1 MYTRLSK
8 LLNKSLKISAYVTGG
23 VILFS
28 STVAVIGFKSLD
40 ALHSNIDKE
49 LFKLTGYHYS
59 YDKLQTSFS
68 GRLQPEIAINNLTI
82 YTTNKNQ
89 PFLKVR
95 KIVALLSYRSLWELQ
110 PIFSYLTIDGSN
122 MALEYDKQDNIRL
135 NREIVTNLNSPS
147 TSDFNLDKLLLSQ
160 QQIFIT
166 NINLS
171 LHDSKHYPRII
182 HIGNIFIDF
191 NNLNNQHNLVSK
203 LKLGQ
208 NTNLDFNA
216 SWLGDKVWKLEGWES
231 GTLNLKSV
239 NSNGY
244 LIKLKAAIKNG
255 SLQEFKT
262 KFDSNKQNFAQYDN
276 NIQNFTDFSGAIKVE
291 QTTPGSYTING
302 QKLIINTKSGYLFK
316 NASLTGF
323 YKEKQGGQLAI
334 DRLGIEG
341 INSILEVY
349 PTTEKLT
356 LGGNSY
362 LALNWLNNISTP
374 ESITLTAKIENLS
387 LKSQESNIPSINNVN
402 LAIKATTTAGK
413 VDLNLANS
421 ELTSPKELYHPLK
434 INSLTGSVDWQIESN
449 NTQINW
455 NNISLKAK
463 IFTLSSNGLFNTES
477 TYIDSKTKV
486 NDLSLNGIVS
496 DLPKLVPAGTVKQLK
511 TSILKGTL
519 TNGDITLKGNLKNF
533 PFNNESQGIIH
544 ASANINNG
552 SYKFLPNWGAI
563 DKINAKLDLNNNQ
576 INLKII
582 SGSAGNTSIA
592 KSTLQIQN
600 WAHSPQLTLNAEAN
614 GLTTAYLDYLATTPF
629 ASKVTPAKEQ
639 AIING
644 SSKLKVNLK
653 LPLSSPQKVQ
663 LSGKFTPENNTASLT
678 SVPVSI
684 NDINGA
690 VNFSQKGIETSNIKA
705 TALNSSLNLRLTDK
719 EITVNSP
726 DLDYGQIMHLAY
738 KPAESVI
745 YGRSATN
752 ITYTLASEQLTVK
765 SSLEGVTIN
774 AVNPIT
780 KSESAIAP
788 LNISYNRENTA
799 HQLIRLNYNN
809 QLYTNADL
817 NANFQPNKIRLA
829 LGTSNY
835 QLQNQQESAKVTAKI
850 DTDKFSFTD
859 WAAFASKLTPST
871 QNISNIET
879 GNESKETIKK
889 ARNDATIYPI
899 QVEVNTNGFFAK
911 NYNFD
916 GGTLNATILPESV
929 YANINTPDIKGKIRY
944 QLDDNHLQIN
954 LQRLLLSSSNLVN
967 SESQNKELRQEESIS
982 IYPKTAYQQQES
994 APNISL
1000 NQITE
1005 STNVLLAAE
1014 SSVESG
1020 IGLQTKTINYPDV
1033 DLNIDNLYVENHF
1046 FGSMKGSLYQ
1056 ESNSLHIDNLTIT
1069 NQAANI
1075 RIDASDNCLGCA
1087 NEYVGIIIHSD
1098 INDFGLLLT
1107 KLGQENVFSKGKG
1120 KFDATIGWAG
1130 GFAAVNFESMQGTA
1144 TLDVNKG
1151 QLVQVNPGLFGS
1163 LLGVI
1168 SLSNYATSLNPLG
1181 LNSFFGKGFAFDTLK
1196 TNLYLRDGTV
1206 RIKKFDMVGPIAA
1219 VNTFGNLDFM
1229 NNRIDTFL
1237 TLEPRLGGTVA
1248 TTAGIVTLNPFI
1260 GFFVYA
1266 AEYLVGE
1273 PINKALAV
1281 SFHISGNI
1289 ESPVMTPTKIDKQI
1303 INNFTSSLD
1312 ILNNIKQPLRQ

>member
-28 STVAVIGFKSLD
+28 STVAVVGFKSLD
-40 ALHSNIDKE
+40 ALHSKIDKE

-82 YTTNKNQ
+82 YTANKNQ
-89 PFLKVR
+89 PFLKVK
-95 KIVALLSYRSLWELQ
+95 KIVALLSYKSLWELQ

-122 MALEYDKQDNIRL
+122 IALEYDQQDNIRL

-147 TSDFNLDKLLLSQ
+147 KSDFNLDKLLLSQ

-191 NNLNNQHNLVSK
+191 NNLKNQHNLVSK

-216 SWLGDKVWKLEGWES
+216 SWMGDKIWNLEHWES
-231 GTLNLKSV
+231 GNLNLKSV

-276 NIQNFTDFSGAIKVE
+276 NIQNFTDFSGAIKIE

-316 NASLTGF
+316 NANLSGF
-323 YKEKQGGQLAI
+323 YKEKQGGQLSI

-362 LALNWLNNISTP
+362 LAINWLNNISTP

-402 LAIKATTTAGK
+402 LAVKATTTTGR
-413 VDLNLANS
+413 VNLNLADS
-421 ELTSPKELYHPLK
+421 ELNSPKELYHPLK
-434 INSLTGSVDWQIESN
+434 INSLTGSIDWLIESG
-449 NTQINW
+449 NTKVNW
-455 NNISLKAK
+455 SNISLKTK
-463 IFTLSSNGLFNTES
+463 NFMVSSDGLFNTES
-477 TYIDSKTKV
+477 TYIDTKARV
-486 NDLSLNGIVS
+486 SNLNLNGIVS
-496 DLPKLVPAGTVKQLK
+496 DLPKLVPAGAIKQLK

-533 PFNNESQGIIH
+533 PFKNESEGTIH

-552 SYKFLPNWGAI
+552 SYKFLPTWGAI
-563 DKINAKLDLNNNQ
+563 EKVNAKLDLNNSQ

-592 KSTLQIQN
+592 KSTLQVQN

-629 ASKVTPAKEQ
+629 ANKVAPAKDQ

-684 NDINGA
+684 NNINGA
-690 VNFSQKGIETSNIKA
+690 VNFSQKGIEPSTIKA
-705 TALNSSLNLRLTDK
+705 TTLNSSLNLRLTDK
-719 EITVNSP
+719 EIAINSP

-752 ITYTLASEQLTVK
+752 ITYTLASEQLNIK
-765 SSLEGVTIN
+765 SSLEGVTID
-774 AVNPIT
+774 AVNPIS

-788 LNISYNRENTA
+788 LNISYNRGNST

-809 QLYTNADL
+809 QLYTNVDL
-817 NANFQPNKIRLA
+817 NSNFEPNKIRLA
-829 LGTSNY
+829 VGTSNY

-911 NYNFD
+911 NYNLD
-916 GGTLNATILPESV
+916 GGTLNATVLPESV

-967 SESQNKELRQEESIS
+967 SEESQSKERIVESS
-982 IYPKTAYQQQES
+982 ITYSQTGTHQES
-994 APNISL
+994 VPNIML

-1005 STNVLLAAE
+1005 STNILLA
-1014 SSVESG
+1014 VESTTESLVE
-1020 IGLQTKTINYPDV
+1020 LQAKKINYPDV
-1033 DLNIDNLYVENHF
+1033 DLNIDNFYVENHF
-1046 FGSMKGSLYQ
+1046 FGSVKGSLYE

-1075 RIDASDNCLGCA
+1075 RIDASDNCLGCV

-1130 GFAAVNFESMQGTA
+1130 GFAAFNFESMQGTA